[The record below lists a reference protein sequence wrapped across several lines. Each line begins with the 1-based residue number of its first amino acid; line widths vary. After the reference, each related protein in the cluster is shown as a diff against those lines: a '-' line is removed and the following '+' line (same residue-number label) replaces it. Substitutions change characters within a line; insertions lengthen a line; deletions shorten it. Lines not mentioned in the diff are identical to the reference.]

1 LSGHQQ
7 KKSFAVTTSHRPAKV
22 NIDLAKNF
30 AKNLGVPFA
39 ERNDLSLK
47 ALADMLKVRGLVVV
61 SANRVSYFEGGQ
73 EFFFHPGLASLRI
86 KELKNGKTDQM
97 IKAMSLRPGD
107 YVLDCTLGPGSD
119 AIVASFVAGAEG
131 GITGLEDSCVIAAL
145 VQHGLTTYPAPEKDL
160 APAMR
165 RIRVININHKE
176 YLAGL
181 APQSYDIVYF
191 DPMFRR
197 PRCSSPAIDSIRLLA
212 NPHPLDRETVDL
224 AHKAA
229 ARRVVMKER
238 RGSTEF
244 QRLGFHR
251 IEGGKYAPVV
261 YGIIERKRL

>member
-1 LSGHQQ
+1 LGCHQQ

-22 NIDLAKNF
+22 NTDLGKHF

-47 ALADMLKVRGLVVV
+47 TLADVLKVRGLVVV
-61 SANRVSYFEGGQ
+61 ATNRVSYFEGGQ

-97 IKAMSLRPGD
+97 IKAMSLHPGD
-107 YVLDCTLGPGSD
+107 NVLDCTLGLGSD
-119 AIVASFVAGAEG
+119 AIVASFVTGTEG
-131 GITGLEDSCVIAAL
+131 RITGLEDSCVIAAL
-145 VQHGLTTYPAPEKDL
+145 VQHGLTTYPEPEKDL
-160 APAMR
+160 ALAMR
-165 RIRVININHKE
+165 RIRVINVNYKE

-181 APQSYDIVYF
+181 APRSYDIVYF
-191 DPMFRR
+191 DPMFRI
-197 PRCSSPAIDSIRLLA
+197 PRRHSPAMDTISTLA

-224 AHKAA
+224 ALKAA

-251 IEGGKYAPVV
+251 IEGGRYAPVV
-261 YGIIERKRL
+261 YGVIERKSL